1 VLAYTEQGITGR
13 NNKQEIDN
21 LAFSCCPLFLLGLAC
36 YGSKMVAEKESLLKS
51 SPNEKNRSERDSAQA
66 YRLIKKIIGLTLSS

>member
-13 NNKQEIDN
+13 KNKQEIGK

-36 YGSKMVAEKESLLKS
+36 YGSRMVAEKEFLFK
-51 SPNEKNRSERDSAQA
+51 KGSE
-66 YRLIKKIIGLTLSS
+66 GFF